1 MLTTPEEEDE
11 DEHFEDAPSEDEEDN
26 DDDEKKS
33 NQKSAQNNARANYYD
48 GRKRDPRFSKAET
61 SCLWELIPFRNHY
74 HPSVAKY
81 ANMLFN
87 DEKIAEQSDMHNYTL
102 IHFLDRFVYRNP
114 KKTATTRG
122 KSIMQPLPGRQD
134 GGILMTRGNAQEEH
148 AIPVNSEAFWRKKI
162 EDVPVDEVRFERI
175 IQEKIKM
182 TDKRCFIRS
191 FSTSISNKNV
201 LVKTWIRNLARRRGN
216 WRMKMWMMSKMK
228 MKSGEP

>member
-1 MLTTPEEEDE
+1 MLTTAEEDDE
-11 DEHFEDAPSEDEEDN
+11 DEHFEDAPSEEEDN
-26 DDDEKKS
+26 EDEDEDDEKKKS
-33 NQKSAQNNARANYYD
+33 NKKPAQNSSARANYYD

-74 HPSVAKY
+74 HPSVAKF

-134 GGILMTRGNAQEEH
+134 GGILMTRGNTQQEH

-162 EDVPVDEVRFERI
+162 EDVPVDEVRLRHS
-175 IQEKIKM
+175 QAG
-182 TDKRCFIRS
+182 
-191 FSTSISNKNV
+191 NK
-201 LVKTWIRNLARRRGN
+201 GY
-216 WRMKMWMMSKMK
+216 
-228 MKSGEP
+228 